1 MKNRVEFKKY
11 IINTSILI
19 VIISLLFIIIN
30 NIEFNLI
37 IKNYNKKINDISNIL
52 IDKYPL
58 INKEDLI
65 NILNN
70 NNYSSKDIFK
80 EYGININKD
89 SIVLENNYLYKKL
102 LVFNISFI
110 LLSFI
115 LLVLLFIR
123 YENNRKKELD
133 NITKYIEDINN
144 KNYLL
149 NIDSNSEDE
158 LSILKNEIYKTTVNL
173 KEVYENSLEDKIN
186 LKNSLEDISHQL
198 KTPLT
203 SILIY
208 LDNLIDDIDMD
219 KSTREEFIR
228 DIKRNVININFLVQ
242 SLLKLAKFDS
252 NTVSFIRKNTL
263 VSDIIN
269 NSIKNVGVLI
279 DLKNIDIRLI
289 GLNDDLLYCDS
300 LWQTEALTNIIKNS
314 IEHSNNYG
322 KITIEYN
329 NNSIYQMIKIT
340 DNGSGIDKSEIK
352 NIFNRFY
359 KGSNSNRDS
368 IGIGLSLAKHII
380 EEDNGTITVE
390 SNTKETTFI
399 IKYYHY

>member
-1 MKNRVEFKKY
+1 M
-11 IINTSILI
+11 
-19 VIISLLFIIIN
+19 
-30 NIEFNLI
+30 
-37 IKNYNKKINDISNIL
+37 
-52 IDKYPL
+52 
-58 INKEDLI
+58 
-65 NILNN
+65 
-70 NNYSSKDIFK
+70 
-80 EYGININKD
+80 
-89 SIVLENNYLYKKL
+89 
-102 LVFNISFI
+102 
-110 LLSFI
+110 
-115 LLVLLFIR
+115 LFIR

-380 EEDNGTITVE
+380 EVDNGTITVE
-390 SNTKETTFI
+390 SNTKETIFI